1 MTELL
6 FYANAYLKNCEAR
19 VVTADER
26 GIVLNRTVF
35 YPLGGGQPGDV
46 GSPPHPAPLH
56 KWRGR
61 RIKVRKGKRKAN
73 VRWVRS
79 CIATPSSLWGEGGG

>member
-26 GIVLNRTVF
+26 GIVLDRTVF
-35 YPLGGGQPGDV
+35 YPLGGGRPAMLV
-46 GSPPHPAPLH
+46 PHLSPTLSP
-56 KWRGR
+56 
-61 RIKVRKGKRKAN
+61 
-73 VRWVRS
+73 
-79 CIATPSSLWGEGGG
+79 